1 MTTELDGF
9 PVIDLRSEA
18 GGLEAS
24 AVPGAGMVVCS
35 LRHHGDE
42 LLGQRRGLRA
52 YVEERVTMGIPLLYP
67 WANRVASDSFDVA
80 GRRVDLDRAAPP
92 PPRRDSAGLAMH
104 GLLSGAHGW
113 RVDRHDGA
121 TVRANFDFG
130 AQADLIEAFPFPHRV
145 LYEATLEGSTLS
157 IKTTVEANAGTPVPV
172 AFGYHPYFRLP
183 GTARGDWEV
192 ELPVRERLLL
202 DRRMLPTGEREPV
215 EIAAA
220 RLGERT
226 FDDAFTAPPHERP
239 FSISDS
245 RRRIE
250 VRFEA
255 GYRFAQVYAPAD
267 DEVIAFEPMTAPTN
281 ALVDD
286 GPGLPILQPGER
298 YAASFHITVA
308 DQT

>member
-1 MTTELDGF
+1 
-9 PVIDLRSEA
+9 
-18 GGLEAS
+18 
-24 AVPGAGMVVCS
+24 MVVCS

-113 RVDRHDGA
+113 RVDRHDGG
-121 TVRANFDFG
+121 TVRASFDFG
-130 AQADLIEAFPFPHRV
+130 AQAGLIEAFPFPHRV
-145 LYEATLEGSTLS
+145 LYEAALEGSTLS
-157 IKTTVEANAGTPVPV
+157 ITTTVEANAGTPVPV

-215 EIAAA
+215 EIAAG

-250 VRFEA
+250 VRF
-255 GYRFAQVYAPAD
+255 
-267 DEVIAFEPMTAPTN
+267 
-281 ALVDD
+281 D
-286 GPGLPILQPGER
+286 GGLPIRPGLR
-298 YAASFHITVA
+298 AR
-308 DQT
+308 